1 MLTMLGEL
9 SGAALVYFVDGPTLH
24 TPDALTCLS
33 EGSQIADYCAL
44 YDNPAMYTGSGTVSP
59 SGLVGNFYVFQG
71 GETTRV
77 VVTGSAHW
85 KYTHTPTL
93 NIGATV
99 ARLLQDTPTFTELP
113 LSTIHTGHVQPDV
126 VLDRED
132 RHGRVLH
139 ASEGDACRH
148 GISGTHR

>member
-1 MLTMLGEL
+1 M
-9 SGAALVYFVDGPTLH
+9 YFVDGPTLH

-44 YDNPAMYTGSGTVSP
+44 YDNPCDVHRQRDGEP
-59 SGLVGNFYVFQG
+59 ESGLVGNFYVFQG

-85 KYTHTPTL
+85 KFTHTPTL
-93 NIGATV
+93 NVAATV
-99 ARLLQDTPTFTELP
+99 ERLLQDTPTFTELP